1 MDFTLRI
8 SIEQEKVANEVGDK
22 MYQEIQ
28 VCSFKGEPDLVKASS
43 KRME

>member
-1 MDFTLRI
+1 MFMDFILRI

-28 VCSFKGEPDLVKASS
+28 CVLSREGQIW
-43 KRME
+43 